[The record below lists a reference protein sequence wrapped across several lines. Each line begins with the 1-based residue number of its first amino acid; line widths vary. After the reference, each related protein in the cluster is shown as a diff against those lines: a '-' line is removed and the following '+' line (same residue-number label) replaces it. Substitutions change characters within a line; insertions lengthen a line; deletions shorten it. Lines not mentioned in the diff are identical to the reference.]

1 MSYFKIG
8 PTELRILL
16 AIGNVVLLVHPTT
29 NLFGRDVLLF
39 DVGGLV
45 ATGGIAATVAVAAT
59 RHTRA
64 LYAAE
69 PVPRASTPWSKCA

>member
-16 AIGNVVLLVHPTT
+16 AIGNLVLLVHPMAEI
-29 NLFGRDVLLF
+29 FGRQYRLF
-39 DVGGLV
+39 DVGG
-45 ATGGIAATVAVAAT
+45 AIAAGGMMLTLIVAVT
-59 RHTRA
+59 KHTRA

-69 PVPRASTPWSKCA
+69 PLPCRTAA